1 MSTKEKESKVV
12 NNKDNDSYF
21 GLVTMPSYLFNT
33 NLNSKTNSWLT
44 DTRATNYII
53 YNMANFLDY
62 IKINNLD
69 IITIVN
75 SLVYLKE
82 IGIV

>member
-1 MSTKEKESKVV
+1 M
-12 NNKDNDSYF
+12 
-21 GLVTMPSYLFNT
+21 LSYLFNI
-33 NLNSKTNSWLT
+33 NPNNKTNSWLI
-44 DTRATNYII
+44 DTRATNHII
-53 YNMANFLDY
+53 YNIANFLDY
-62 IKINNLD
+62 IKINNLY